1 MKKAFTMIELIFVI
15 VIIGILASLAIPRM
29 AANRIDAEASMC
41 ELEVSQFSREL
52 INYYTL
58 RGHTQF
64 TNILVSKLTNVNI
77 LSNDPSLTSG
87 IVSDGYIINDIN
99 YNCDTAKLASFKYYL
114 DNSLKKYVL
123 VMQVYAGATPA
134 SSLAYNTLKRSFNI
148 DANTGK
154 YYVF

>member
-1 MKKAFTMIELIFVI
+1 MKKAFTMIELVFVI
-15 VIIGILASLAIPRM
+15 VIIGILASLAIPKL

-58 RGHTQF
+58 KGHTEF
-64 TNILVSKLTNVNI
+64 INVLVSKLTNINI
-77 LSNDPSLTSG
+77 LSNSPNFITG
-87 IVSDGYIINDIN
+87 IVSDGYIVNDII
-99 YNCDTAKLASFKYYL
+99 YKCDNVKLASFKYYL
-114 DNSLKKYVL
+114 DNSLSKYVL
-123 VMQVYAGATPA
+123 VMQVYTGSTPA
-134 SSLAYNTLKRSFNI
+134 SSLAYNILKRSFNI